1 MSAPKR
7 IGGDWVESLD
17 EGSGK
22 TYYAN
27 IKTKETR
34 WEYPEELKDDG
45 DGSGEWVEREDPSS
59 GKTYYYTETGDVTW
73 IRPTMSIV

>member
-17 EGSGK
+17 ESSGK

-34 WEYPEELKDDG
+34 WEYPEELKCG
-45 DGSGEWVEREDPSS
+45 TEGSAMALEERTNSS
-59 GKTYYYTETGDVTW
+59 TCPRQMLCERDLD
-73 IRPTMSIV
+73 RFLAA